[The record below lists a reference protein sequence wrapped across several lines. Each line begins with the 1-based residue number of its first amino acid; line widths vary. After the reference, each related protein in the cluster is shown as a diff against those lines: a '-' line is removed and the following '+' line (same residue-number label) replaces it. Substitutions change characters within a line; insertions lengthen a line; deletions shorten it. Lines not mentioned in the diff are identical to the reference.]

1 MSLNRLKLPLY
12 FNTKRHQN
20 KWIVLKQ
27 SLKVSRTD
35 WHTYRHIQYTSFAQ
49 FLYNTFE
56 IYPAAFCT
64 KWPIK
69 LNFSPLWRWPLSLP
83 QSHSS
88 FSSWGKKQMTSS
100 HYNPTCLLLLLH
112 PFHTDLPSHS
122 ISLKHSSV
130 HPFSLHLS
138 ASAFLLAVW

>member
-49 FLYNTFE
+49 FLYNTVE

-100 HYNPTCLLLLLH
+100 HYNPIAA
-112 PFHTDLPSHS
+112 PPSPLSHRPP
-122 ISLKHSSV
+122 ISLHFFKTFICAPLLTSLICFCLSSCGV
-130 HPFSLHLS
+130 
-138 ASAFLLAVW
+138 VM